1 MDALVKALGLGN
13 LHQAVFAG
21 DLKRVK
27 ELLRQGED
35 INRQT
40 AVNKMT
46 ALHISIIIRK
56 FRITCLLLRKGASLS
71 VQDQNGRTPARYN
84 HRKIRGRYLALFK
97 KFGYRHEDDVGREII
112 TIPLPTPTDTD
123 DSTYGYIA
131 GPKDTLPTA
140 AAISGWAHGDTVFK
154 AGLLPN
160 GTFTELVRKT
170 ANFLKFHL
178 PEQGFL
184 DSGRSHCPEIN
195 AANSGRHLGSHVEKQ
210 LGLVWVLLL
219 LLKYFTTN
227 NLDRLRGLKDV
238 QLEEDESKAWIFLNH
253 DPCANCLGFLT
264 RLEETT
270 GVSFAV
276 KTVPTV
282 ANRERRNGTRKQPVS
297 QAVAAPRQDTSFE
310 EDNVTNIELQP
321 MREALIQTPPQRSK
335 FKSAPNPI
343 EYTSPPVPWTRW
355 GPTIAK
361 PAGHKV
367 GKAEYHMATS
377 SAIVSESSQPASRA
391 SEVVPASTITG
402 ADGNRSAFFESPQ
415 APRTRNVPKTK
426 LDLDHF
432 KYRRTPAPTSP
443 IVKKPNRGHPRG
455 SKNKQPSRSTV
466 RKQATMREKSTFAN
480 AVRFHQQK
488 RRQLSNNTRA
498 RIQGPLNNTL
508 AGSIRSSER
517 ICRDTRRYFEE
528 HFGKGTLPDEIKPR
542 RCSHGIEMPHYL

>member
-40 AVNKMT
+40 TINKMT

-71 VQDQNGRTPARYN
+71 VRDQNGRTPARYN

-97 KFGYRHEDDVGREII
+97 KFGYRHEDDVGRESTKLSKLLRYPVAMRSMLSKEHPLSNSVIFLDGKNLVIPKKVI

-140 AAISGWAHGDTVFK
+140 AAISGWAHGYTVFK

-227 NLDRLRGLKDV
+227 NLDRLWGLKDV

-253 DPCANCLGFLT
+253 NPCANCLGFLT

-321 MREALIQTPPQRSK
+321 MREALIQTPPERSK
-335 FKSAPNPI
+335 FKYAPNPI

-443 IVKKPNRGHPRG
+443 IVKKPNRGRPRG

-466 RKQATMREKSTFAN
+466 RKQATMREKSTFAD

-488 RRQLSNNTRA
+488 RRQLS
-498 RIQGPLNNTL
+498 
-508 AGSIRSSER
+508 S
-517 ICRDTRRYFEE
+517 
-528 HFGKGTLPDEIKPR
+528 K
-542 RCSHGIEMPHYL
+542 